1 MAAAVGLALFLTSG
15 TATAI
20 TSIGNQG
27 TQNGLNISGSD
38 IQVGTS
44 TLVYGAIQNG
54 GERDYVYLSA
64 TNSLLIENLDNDAGD
79 NPTIET
85 WYTKAQFNGGFSGSM
100 HSYGTGGT
108 ITLDSQGTLTIT
120 NLSAASG
127 ASGHKAISLSNQDGI
142 LNVNTNQT
150 ATQVSITG
158 DIYTEN
164 EASKATIYFTGSDS
178 SLTGNTLAASGST
191 VSLTFTPADGSTA
204 TLTGTAEATDGA
216 TYSLTAASGTAVT
229 GETTASAG
237 GIVNAAFSGT
247 ATQSAGTGT
256 VVGLSTGSG
265 STFTETVDGASVTGE
280 FEASDG
286 GSLSVS
292 LTNGASQTAAD
303 GTTLLASSTGSGST
317 LTETADSSVS
327 LTGDFSASDSGTLSF
342 TTASTWTGTS
352 SVDNGTLNVVLE
364 GTSAIWNVTGDSSL
378 TDLTAGSGTI
388 HFPTAATDGSFTGTT
403 VTVNGNY
410 SSDGAAITMSTVLA
424 GDSAATD
431 KLVVNGNTSGTT
443 TITFTNVGGTG
454 AQTVDGI
461 EVVEVNGTSDGVFT
475 KPGSNYLKAGPYV
488 YQLQKIGNSWYLTSL
503 NTGAA
508 ILPNTNDTSDTPSV
522 IPATDDVTT
531 HNMRPEIASY
541 ANNLYAANTLFMMSL
556 YERLSETMYS
566 DALRGNG
573 RHSGNVWI
581 RTAGGHTRNKME
593 DGSLTTRGNWGLVQV
608 GGDVVSWPT
617 SDTHRFHLGLM
628 AGYAHDS
635 NKTTSPTAGY
645 WTKGKLSGYSVGL
658 YGTWMN
664 QKPEGTGPYVDT
676 WLLWQRFK
684 NEVSSGDYSDTDT
697 YHSKGF
703 TVSLEGGYTFPL
715 KDWMSSDGTDNTV
728 RLQLQ
733 GQVIRMGVRDG
744 AWTDAIGSTV
754 QGIGA
759 GNVRTRV
766 GLKLYHQFTNDR
778 KDRAWKPFIGLNWYH
793 DTKAFGAKIAG
804 VADHI
809 DGGRNF
815 GEVKLGVEGK
825 VKKNWNV
832 WGFAGYQQGSEGF
845 RNLEAL
851 AGLKY
856 LF

>member
-1 MAAAVGLALFLTSG
+1 MSLTNGASQTAADGTTLLASSTGFG
-15 TATAI
+15 
-20 TSIGNQG
+20 
-27 TQNGLNISGSD
+27 
-38 IQVGTS
+38 S
-44 TLVYGAIQNG
+44 TL
-54 GERDYVYLSA
+54 
-64 TNSLLIENLDNDAGD
+64 
-79 NPTIET
+79 
-85 WYTKAQFNGGFSGSM
+85 
-100 HSYGTGGT
+100 
-108 ITLDSQGTLTIT
+108 
-120 NLSAASG
+120 
-127 ASGHKAISLSNQDGI
+127 
-142 LNVNTNQT
+142 
-150 ATQVSITG
+150 
-158 DIYTEN
+158 
-164 EASKATIYFTGSDS
+164 
-178 SLTGNTLAASGST
+178 
-191 VSLTFTPADGSTA
+191 
-204 TLTGTAEATDGA
+204 
-216 TYSLTAASGTAVT
+216 
-229 GETTASAG
+229 
-237 GIVNAAFSGT
+237 
-247 ATQSAGTGT
+247 
-256 VVGLSTGSG
+256 
-265 STFTETVDGASVTGE
+265 TETVDGSSVTGE

-364 GTSAIWNVTGDSSL
+364 GTSAVWNVTGDSSL

-431 KLVVNGNTSGTT
+431 KLVVNGNTSNTT

-475 KPGSNYLKAGPYV
+475 KPARNYLKAGAYV
-488 YQLQKIGNSWYLTSL
+488 YQLTKADGQNWFLTSQKVPEQVVVPE
-503 NTGAA
+503 TDDDPSA
-508 ILPNTNDTSDTPSV
+508 DDTPAV
-522 IPATDDVTT
+522 IPATDDITN
-531 HNMRPEIASY
+531 HIMRPEIGSY
-541 ANNLYAANTLFMMSL
+541 ANNLYAANTLFTMSL
-556 YERLSETMYS
+556 YERLGETMYS
-566 DALRGNG
+566 DALRTSDKNK
-573 RHSGNVWI
+573 SGNFWL
-581 RTAGGHTRNKME
+581 RALGGHTRNRME
-593 DGSLTTRGNWGLVQV
+593 DGDLTTRGNWGVVQV
-608 GGDVVSWPT
+608 GGDLVNWPA
-617 SDTHRFHLGLM
+617 SGSHRFHLGLM
-628 AGYAHDS
+628 AGYAHES
-635 NKTTSPTAGY
+635 SRTTSPVAGY
-645 WTKGKLSGYSVGL
+645 SSKGKVSGYSVGL

-664 QKPEGTGPYVDT
+664 QKPEGTGPYADT
-676 WLLWQRFK
+676 WLMWSRFK
-684 NEVSSGDYSDTDT
+684 NTVSSGNYTDTDT

-703 TVSLEGGYTFPL
+703 TWSIEGGYTFPL
-715 KDWMSSDGTDNTV
+715 KDWMSSDGTDNAV

-778 KDRAWKPFIGLNWYH
+778 KNRAWKPFIGLNWYH

>member
-715 KDWMSSDGTDNTV
+715 KDWKSSDGTDNAV